1 MNRYLR
7 GGLVA
12 AAAAALLS
20 AALLGGAF
28 AAPPDDLAAARAATA
43 RFNSLEQAEKA
54 GYVLPPEGPLSQCI
68 ESLDQETEPG
78 AMGFHFIN
86 GSLLDGEVNPTEPE
100 ALVYAPDKNG
110 KLRLVALE
118 YVVFEDAWQGA
129 HDPMLF
135 GQMFMHTPAPNR
147 YEIPAF
153 FALHVWLYEDNP
165 SELGGMFAGFN
176 PNVSC

>member
-1 MNRYLR
+1 MSRYLR

-12 AAAAALLS
+12 TAAAALLTT
-20 AALLGGAF
+20 ALLTGAF

-43 RFNSLEQAEKA
+43 RFNSLKQAEKA
-54 GYVLPPEGPLSQCI
+54 GYALPPEGPLSQCI
-68 ESLDQETEPG
+68 ESLDPVNEPG
-78 AMGFHFIN
+78 AMGFHLIN
-86 GSLLDGEVNPTEPE
+86 GALLDGVVDPTKPE

-118 YVVFEDAWQGA
+118 YVVFKSDWQGE

-135 GQMFMHTPAPNR
+135 GEMFMSTDAPNR

-153 FALHVWLYEDNP
+153 YALHAWVWEDNP
-165 SELGGMFAGFN
+165 AGTFAGFN